1 MLSFKLSRLEH
12 SIHSL
17 KQLSGFVERRG
28 ATVSPE
34 QLRIVRGRATECLL
48 QGLSCHRMQGM
59 QDTRMVAEE
68 VKRLGRENDLS
79 VDHRVRLAIIKGIR
93 SGIC

>member
-1 MLSFKLSRLEH
+1 MLHSR
-12 SIHSL
+12 
-17 KQLSGFVERRG
+17 
-28 ATVSPE
+28 
-34 QLRIVRGRATECLL
+34 LL

-59 QDTRMVAEE
+59 QDTRMVAEK

-79 VDHRVRLAIIKGIR
+79 VDHRVRLAIIKGMR

>member
-1 MLSFKLSRLEH
+1 M
-12 SIHSL
+12 
-17 KQLSGFVERRG
+17 
-28 ATVSPE
+28 SPE

-68 VKRLGRENDLS
+68 VKRLGREKDLS
-79 VDHRVRLAIIKGIR
+79 VDHRVRLAIIKGMR